1 MNAPTPAE
9 AADGKIIINPAKM
22 RFFSRGHQKFI
33 YWHECAHVVLGH
45 SGATL
50 AQEKEADCFA
60 IRVLKN
66 RERLTPVES
75 EQIMREISRL
85 PGDWAHLPGPSR
97 AAYLHRCGLGSRSGT
112 GQQRYRRYWHGS
124 NTAIKGIFCYQ
135 LTENKQILQGA
146 TLEDFVQKLAVQ
158 DYGIGVSVHRTVAR
172 YTKVGQLVTCYT
184 VSSGIN
190 RDLEVEKLI

>member
-1 MNAPTPAE
+1 MICLILNFLFLLICGLAYGQTWGGCVADSKYVRTVYDMNAPTPAE

-85 PGDWAHLPGPSR
+85 PGDWVHLPGPSR

-112 GQQRYRRYWHGS
+112 GQQRYRRY
-124 NTAIKGIFCYQ
+124 
-135 LTENKQILQGA
+135 
-146 TLEDFVQKLAVQ
+146 
-158 DYGIGVSVHRTVAR
+158 
-172 YTKVGQLVTCYT
+172 
-184 VSSGIN
+184 
-190 RDLEVEKLI
+190 